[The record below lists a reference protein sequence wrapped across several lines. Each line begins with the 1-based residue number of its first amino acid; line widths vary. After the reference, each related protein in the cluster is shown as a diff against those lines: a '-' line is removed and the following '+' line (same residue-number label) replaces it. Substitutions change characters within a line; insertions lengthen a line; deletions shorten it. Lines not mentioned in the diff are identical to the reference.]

1 MRQLCH
7 ASDWLLQNTPMCLYN
22 SEQKAEE
29 NLERAE
35 IRHNFASEIRKTN
48 INNKKIT
55 AMTTR
60 KNLVKQVF
68 MSILTARHLGR
79 TQPQG
84 LRS

>member
-1 MRQLCH
+1 
-7 ASDWLLQNTPMCLYN
+7 
-22 SEQKAEE
+22 
-29 NLERAE
+29 
-35 IRHNFASEIRKTN
+35 
-48 INNKKIT
+48 
-55 AMTTR
+55 MTTR